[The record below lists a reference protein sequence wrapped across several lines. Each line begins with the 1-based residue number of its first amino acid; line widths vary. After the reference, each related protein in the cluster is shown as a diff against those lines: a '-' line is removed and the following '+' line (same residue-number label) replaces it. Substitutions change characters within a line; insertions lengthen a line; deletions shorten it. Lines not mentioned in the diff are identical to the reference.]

1 MKYTKKYNYIPGAS
15 LFFKTYFHESLKSD
29 NIICVISFLWYFKMM
44 YYENSTINL
53 NSRLILCE
61 TLVLCDSK
69 IFDKVQ
75 NEVQNSIKISY
86 VPPARYVPNIKFG
99 LFSSISNVKLKCFL
113 PRETVKH

>member
-1 MKYTKKYNYIPGAS
+1 MQFRSYGT
-15 LFFKTYFHESLKSD
+15 LKWCT
-29 NIICVISFLWYFKMM
+29 I
-44 YYENSTINL
+44 INL

-86 VPPARYVPNIKFG
+86 VPPATYVVPNIKFG
-99 LFSSISNVKLKCFL
+99 LFHIECQ
-113 PRETVKH
+113 T